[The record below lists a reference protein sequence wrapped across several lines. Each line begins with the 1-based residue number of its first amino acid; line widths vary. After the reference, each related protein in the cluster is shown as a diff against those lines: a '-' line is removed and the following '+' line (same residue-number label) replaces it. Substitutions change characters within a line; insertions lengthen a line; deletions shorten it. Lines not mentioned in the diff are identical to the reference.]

1 MDVNR
6 VHLRVPIASVADILT
21 WGQSQ
26 VQRVADAAVQV
37 LLRVGFRVE
46 GDTYLTVLQAAGAR
60 ADQTT
65 NTVRFTEGQILET
78 ARQMAT
84 SSPAHPRSV
93 IAYDTR
99 DIRVGLGGGANNSFD
114 WESRKAVAS
123 RSEHLRNVA
132 HLAVGH
138 PNVVSI
144 APPVQVKD
152 VPLALEPVM
161 SFALLIRNTPREM
174 SDVSPYIPTQP
185 AHVKWLKCLGEALAD
200 RRGGSYWMHN
210 QEYVT
215 SPLML
220 SSRALDTIE
229 ARVQHGCDA
238 IACGSMAIAGLSAP
252 VTIAGAAVAAT
263 AEILGALTVV
273 RLLWPRVKLSGIV
286 GSGCL
291 DMATTHVSFANPRVQ
306 LQNFACVEL
315 FRRGFGCDISALT
328 CYRDANE
335 PGMQACYEYAFLSL
349 LFHSVTGPHYFEPGM
364 LANGNLFSPEQA
376 ILDIHM
382 MGEVQELFGGFE
394 CTDAALGLNVLED
407 AGLQHRGIL
416 EHPHTLG
423 HFHEVLP
430 LTGFWP
436 RGMTAAAGHD
446 AFQTDAL
453 LERAH
458 QSVLEAIATGSR
470 IEPDT
475 EFNAEVDEIV
485 RDAAVDMGMGEYP

>member
-6 VHLRVPIASVADILT
+6 VHLRVPIASVGDILT

-26 VQRVADAAVQV
+26 VQRVADAAVPM
-37 LLRVGFRVE
+37 LLRVGFRIE
-46 GDTYLTVLQAAGAR
+46 DDTYLTALQAAGAR
-60 ADQTT
+60 TDQTT
-65 NTVRFTEGQILET
+65 NTVRFTEDQILET

-84 SSPAHPRSV
+84 SSPAHPRPV

-238 IACGSMAIAGLSAP
+238 IACGSMGHRRTLGAGHYRGRRGRGDSRDSRSADCRALALAPSEAVGDCGQRLRRHGHHPRLLREPSGAAPELRLRRAFPARLWVRYQRTHMLPRCQRAGNAGL
-252 VTIAGAAVAAT
+252 
-263 AEILGALTVV
+263 L
-273 RLLWPRVKLSGIV
+273 
-286 GSGCL
+286 
-291 DMATTHVSFANPRVQ
+291 
-306 LQNFACVEL
+306 
-315 FRRGFGCDISALT
+315 
-328 CYRDANE
+328 
-335 PGMQACYEYAFLSL
+335 
-349 LFHSVTGPHYFEPGM
+349 
-364 LANGNLFSPEQA
+364 
-376 ILDIHM
+376 
-382 MGEVQELFGGFE
+382 
-394 CTDAALGLNVLED
+394 
-407 AGLQHRGIL
+407 
-416 EHPHTLG
+416 
-423 HFHEVLP
+423 
-430 LTGFWP
+430 
-436 RGMTAAAGHD
+436 
-446 AFQTDAL
+446 
-453 LERAH
+453 
-458 QSVLEAIATGSR
+458 
-470 IEPDT
+470 
-475 EFNAEVDEIV
+475 
-485 RDAAVDMGMGEYP
+485 